1 MKAVV
6 AWVRPPKL
14 YLTVFYSAKQC
25 LATTYPATVVKHN
38 FGHAPPYRVLPLPAQ
53 LCILITTVIAADRP
67 SPTFVSSPLEFLLAN
82 LSHLI
87 PDSCIVVN
95 TPFFYSITLRHTRGK
110 MSILPSVQYCLAAG
124 VVVLLIV
131 FAVWTIYSVYFGPLS
146 KFPGPKIAAATLFYE
161 FYYDVI
167 LQGRYTFKIREL
179 HKKYGLSQA
188 LPNHLEQVS

>member
-1 MKAVV
+1 
-6 AWVRPPKL
+6 
-14 YLTVFYSAKQC
+14 
-25 LATTYPATVVKHN
+25 
-38 FGHAPPYRVLPLPAQ
+38 
-53 LCILITTVIAADRP
+53 
-67 SPTFVSSPLEFLLAN
+67 
-82 LSHLI
+82 
-87 PDSCIVVN
+87 
-95 TPFFYSITLRHTRGK
+95 